1 MLESR
6 ADSSPRPPIFVI
18 GPARSGTTLL
28 QTMLGAHPS
37 ISALPEM
44 HFWFRIVD
52 LVDYWGDV
60 GDPGRFR
67 AALSELVSL
76 PGGLLEG
83 AEFQVDR
90 ILEQVASEG
99 LTTEGLRYEDLLDA
113 VGRDLARR
121 QGKAR
126 WSEKTPWQNAEQ
138 IWHLFPEAQIIH
150 LIREPRDT
158 VASILRAPFN
168 DRPSWALA
176 DQWARYTAENIHAG
190 TARGPEQYFQVRYED
205 LVRSPLATLGLV
217 CRFLGEEFESS
228 MLMRREESTALFTES
243 GTGKALPWQ
252 AAATGAVGPL
262 QLGPG
267 GSGLSGAD
275 RARLGHAVRG
285 RCRMLGYEEPRTRT
299 VLVGSLLWALTIPH
313 RLTPRLHRMWEKPL
327 SPLERYETVREYI
340 DGRVAAALGQGATEG
355 PTFTDDEDFSPAAA
369 GAVVEAVAE
378 ALAG

>member
-1 MLESR
+1 MLERGPDDSYR
-6 ADSSPRPPIFVI
+6 APIFVI

-60 GDPGRFR
+60 GEPDRFR

-76 PGGLLEG
+76 PGGLLDG
-83 AEFQVDR
+83 ADFQVDR
-90 ILEQVASEG
+90 ILEEAAPFVG
-99 LTTEGLRYEDLLDA
+99 LEYGDLLDA

-126 WSEKTPWQNAEQ
+126 WAEKTPWQSAER
-138 IWHLFPEAQIIH
+138 IWQLFPEAQVIH

-168 DRPSWALA
+168 DQSAWALA
-176 DQWARYTAENIHAG
+176 DQWARYTQHNIHTG
-190 TARGPEQYFQVRYED
+190 TARGPEHYFQVRYED
-205 LVRSPLATLGLV
+205 LVRAPLATLGLV

-228 MLMRREESTALFTES
+228 MLLRREDSTALFS
-243 GTGKALPWQ
+243 AGSRGVVPWQ
-252 AAATGAVGPL
+252 SAATGPVGPL
-262 QLGPG
+262 LLGPG
-267 GSGLSGAD
+267 DTGLSALD
-275 RARLGHAVRG
+275 RARLGQALQGHCG
-285 RCRMLGYEEPRTRT
+285 MLGYEEPRLRT
-299 VLVGSLLWALTIPH
+299 VVAGAGLWALAVPPRLAH
-313 RLTPRLHRMWEKPL
+313 RLRRRWERPL
-327 SPLERYETVREYI
+327 SPPERFRAVQAYTE
-340 DGRVAAALGQGATEG
+340 GRVAAALAPSPVAR
-355 PTFTDDEDFSPAAA
+355 PTFTDDEEFSPD
-369 GAVVEAVAE
+369 AVGVVKDVVAE

>member
-1 MLESR
+1 MSESG
-6 ADSSPRPPIFVI
+6 AEDSLRPPIFVI

-76 PGGLLEG
+76 PGGLLDG
-83 AEFQVDR
+83 AGFQVDR
-90 ILEQVASEG
+90 ILEQVASGRLEY
-99 LTTEGLRYEDLLDA
+99 RDLLDA

-126 WSEKTPWQNAEQ
+126 WSEKTPWQGAER
-138 IWHLFPEAQIIH
+138 IWQLFPEAQVIH

-168 DRPSWALA
+168 DQPAWALA

-190 TARGPEQYFQVRYED
+190 SERGPEHYLQVRYED
-205 LVRSPLATLGLV
+205 LVRAPLAALGLV
-217 CRFLGEEFESS
+217 CRFLNEEFDSS
-228 MLMRREESTALFTES
+228 
-243 GTGKALPWQ
+243 
-252 AAATGAVGPL
+252 
-262 QLGPG
+262 
-267 GSGLSGAD
+267 
-275 RARLGHAVRG
+275 
-285 RCRMLGYEEPRTRT
+285 
-299 VLVGSLLWALTIPH
+299 
-313 RLTPRLHRMWEKPL
+313 
-327 SPLERYETVREYI
+327 
-340 DGRVAAALGQGATEG
+340 
-355 PTFTDDEDFSPAAA
+355 
-369 GAVVEAVAE
+369 
-378 ALAG
+378 